1 MGKNKIEQSEEDWKF
16 QGRVFAI
23 LSRMSRVGFFYAMA
37 SSDFTLHGSIS
48 SLKSQTGFSHS

>member
-48 SLKSQTGFSHS
+48 S